1 MMTTEEPA
9 KVDLERFLEEILRV
23 VQEHRAFM
31 RGEWNLSDIA
41 FTRYAFKDDLGAV
54 EQELRLMLDGCLGEP
69 YKLVGQIGE
78 EGLLYLCE
86 QSINECACGVT
97 NCDGDR
103 EYAETAELNLG
114 GGNGAETE
122 TNS

>member
-1 MMTTEEPA
+1 MSAQEDFEGFLADVLQAA
-9 KVDLERFLEEILRV
+9 KAHNLLAL
-23 VQEHRAFM
+23 
-31 RGEWNLSDIA
+31 EWNLSDIA